1 MLGYT
6 ATRLSPSNELGLS
19 TMLELALPNMHA
31 LAVMIM
37 IVAALILFTRDNI
50 PMETTSLV
58 VLVVLAT
65 GFQIFPFESE
75 GEILAPSDFFLG
87 FSNRAL
93 IAVSALMIVGQ
104 GLIST
109 GALEPVGR
117 LLAKSW
123 RRSPAIS
130 LLLTLIITA
139 FLSAFINN
147 TPIVVLMLPI
157 LIGVALK
164 TGLSP
169 SATLMPMGFA
179 SIVGGMSTTI
189 GTSTNLLVVNVA
201 ADMGME
207 RFSMFDF
214 AGPALVAGVV
224 AVLYLWLVAP
234 RILPQRDPPMNRGVS
249 RVYTAQIRLN
259 ANSPV
264 VGRSLAEAITRA
276 GDNINVETIQRGKNV
291 FINPLPDVNLR
302 DGDRLTTSDTQ
313 QNLREY
319 ARLLGGTLFTA
330 EHAVDASHPLT
341 AEGQQ
346 IAEVAI
352 TPASR
357 LNGVRIG
364 NAGLLSRFNLRL
376 LAFNRFE
383 GMEERESPGLDETRL
398 RAGDV
403 LLVQSTIDNLNL
415 LKQSSDFLVLD
426 GSINLPKP
434 RKAPISLAVI
444 FGVVALAAFKIM
456 SIEVSALLGCLILIL
471 TNCLNWKDAMNALS
485 TQVILIIVSSLAM
498 GMALLKTGGADYLA
512 NLFVYITFGAPP
524 AIVLMALMMMMGV
537 LTNVVSNNAAAVIG
551 TPIAIGIAQRLGLPL
566 EPFVLAVLFGSN
578 LSFATPMAYQ
588 TNVLIMNAGGYKFGD
603 FVRVGIPLTLINWLV
618 LSGVLIWAYNL

>member
-1 MLGYT
+1 
-6 ATRLSPSNELGLS
+6 
-19 TMLELALPNMHA
+19 MLEVALPNMHA
-31 LAVMIM
+31 LAVMAM
-37 IVAALILFTRDNI
+37 IVIALILFTRDKI
-50 PMETTSLV
+50 PLETTSLV

-65 GFQIFPFESE
+65 GFQLFPYESE
-75 GEILAPSDFFLG
+75 GQTLAPSDFFLG
-87 FSNRAL
+87 FGNRAL
-93 IAVSALMIVGQ
+93 IAVCALMIVGQ

-117 LLAKSW
+117 LLARLW

-130 LLLTLIITA
+130 LLMTLILTA

-157 LIGVALK
+157 LIGVAVK
-164 TGLSP
+164 TGVSP
-169 SATLMPMGFA
+169 SGSLIPMGFA
-179 SIVGGMSTTI
+179 SIVGGMATTI

-207 RFSMFDF
+207 RFNMFDF
-214 AGPALVAGVV
+214 AGPVLVAGFV
-224 AVLYLWLVAP
+224 AILYLWLIAP
-234 RILPQRDPPMNRGVS
+234 RLLPQRVPPMNRGVS

-259 ANSPV
+259 TNSPV
-264 VGRSLAEAITRA
+264 AGHALADAIARSGR
-276 GDNINVETIQRGKNV
+276 NIKVETIQRGKGV
-291 FINPLPDVNLR
+291 FINPLPDVKLR
-302 DGDRLTTSDTQ
+302 GGDRITTSDTQ
-313 QNLREY
+313 QNLREF
-319 ARLLGGTLFTA
+319 ARLLGGTLYSG
-330 EHAVDASHPLT
+330 EHEVDAFHPLS

-352 TPASR
+352 TPGSR

-364 NAGLLSRFNLRL
+364 SAGLLSRFKLRL

-383 GMEERESPGLDETRL
+383 GMEERESPGLEETRL

-403 LLVQSTIDNLNL
+403 LLVQSTLKNLGD
-415 LKQSSDFLVLD
+415 LKQSSDFLILD
-426 GSINLPKP
+426 GSINLPKAA
-434 RKAPISLAVI
+434 KAPIALAAI
-444 FGVVALAAFKIM
+444 TGVVALAAM
-456 SIEVSALLGCLILIL
+456 RVMPIEISALLGCLVLIL
-471 TNCLNWKDAMNALS
+471 TGCLNWKDAMNALS

-524 AIVLMALMMMMGV
+524 AYVLSGLMLMMGV

-551 TPIAIGIAQRLGLPL
+551 TPIAIGIAQRLGMPL
-566 EPFVLAVLFGSN
+566 EPFVLAVIFGAN

-588 TNVLIMNAGGYKFGD
+588 TNILIMNAGGYKFGD
-603 FVRVGIPLTLINWLV
+603 FVRVGLPLTIIVWLI
-618 LSGVLIWAYNL
+618 LSGVLIWAYSL